1 MARPKKNFAPTKES
15 PPTNPNLAFPVKQ
28 KTTVAELAMMSQDC
42 SNLLEQ
48 IRTTIMNPLPRKE
61 APKFNTN
68 EVCEVLGFDR
78 KELKSAESSLG
89 TNFGTL
95 KPGENQKTYELE
107 EVIQFVEMLG
117 LGVIR
122 PEGKNG
128 KVIAIASYKG
138 GVGKTTSSITIAQGM
153 TLRGLKVLLID
164 LDAQGSA
171 THMMGISP
179 ELEVDEEATVMPYFY
194 GDQENL
200 LYAPLKTYWH
210 NLDLIP
216 AASCLLGAEYQ
227 FAADLAA
234 DPTIPFWTFLNK
246 GLEPLR
252 EYYDAIV
259 LDCPPSL
266 SFITQNA
273 MFAAD
278 GILAPCPTQ
287 SLDFASL
294 SQFWQVYL
302 ETSRKPEE
310 HRSYEDDESVLLKE
324 FDFVEVF
331 VNKGAPEKDERAAI
345 VKQWLKKA
353 YKDHLCDIQIPYSV
367 AAEKANT
374 EFKTIYEIGK
384 KDVSPVAY
392 KRYKVPIDALVNHVC
407 AELSIS
413 WGR

>member
-1 MARPKKNFAPTKES
+1 MARPKKSFVAETEAP
-15 PPTNPNLAFPVKQ
+15 PVNPNLATQLKP
-28 KTTVAELAMMSQDC
+28 KTTIADLVVMSQSC
-42 SNLLEQ
+42 TSLLEQ
-48 IRTTIMNPLPRKE
+48 VRATIMNPLPRKE
-61 APKFNTN
+61 APLFTTS

-78 KELKSAESSLG
+78 KELKSAEGSLG
-89 TNFGTL
+89 VSLGQVF
-95 KPGENQKTYELE
+95 PGENQKTYQLE
-107 EVIQFVEMLG
+107 EVIQLVQMLG
-117 LGVIR
+117 FGVIR
-122 PEGKNG
+122 PKGKPG
-128 KVIAIASYKG
+128 KVLTIASYKG
-138 GVGKTTSSITIAQGM
+138 GVGKTTTSITIAQGL

-171 THMMGISP
+171 THMVGISP
-179 ELEVDEEATVMPYFY
+179 ELEVEVDATVMPYFY
-194 GDQENL
+194 GDQDDL
-200 LYAPLKTYWH
+200 LYAPIKTYWH

-216 AASCLLGAEYQ
+216 AASCLLSAEYQ
-227 FAADLAA
+227 FAAELAE
-234 DPTIPFWTFLNK
+234 DHSLPFWTVLNK
-246 GLEPLR
+246 GLGGLR

-259 LDCPPSL
+259 IDCPPSL

-302 ETSRKPEE
+302 ETSQKPETY
-310 HRSYEDDESVLLKE
+310 RSYRDDESVVLKE

-331 VNKGAPEKDERAAI
+331 INKGSPEKDERAAL
-345 VKQWLKKA
+345 VKEWMKKC
-353 YKDHLCDIQIPYSV
+353 YKHHLCDIKIPYSV

-374 EFKTIYEIGK
+374 EFKTIYEISK

-392 KRYKVPIDALVNHVC
+392 RRYKEPVDALVNHVC
-407 AELSIS
+407 AQLTYS